1 MIEKNTIQMAQVV
14 LSKSVNSRTHL
25 VSYADITNQVNVPV
39 SKVREVAN
47 QICKVLLTIPIVDDV
62 DITDDCFDI
71 MLKRR
76 TARV

>member
-25 VSYADITNQVNVPV
+25 VPYTEVTSQINVPI
-39 SKVREVAN
+39 SKVKEVAS

-62 DITDDCFDI
+62 DITDDCFDV
-71 MLKRR
+71 MLKNKTVRI
-76 TARV
+76 